1 MITVAALG
9 IEPAALRERFE
20 KCGFAAT
27 VFTDEEGDL
36 AAKRYVDPV
45 REGADVER
53 ILGWIDLLWQ
63 ARDSVEERCARGS

>member
-20 KCGFAAT
+20 KCGFAAA

-36 AAKRYVDPV
+36 AAKREIDPV

-53 ILGWIDLLWQ
+53 I
-63 ARDSVEERCARGS
+63 RG